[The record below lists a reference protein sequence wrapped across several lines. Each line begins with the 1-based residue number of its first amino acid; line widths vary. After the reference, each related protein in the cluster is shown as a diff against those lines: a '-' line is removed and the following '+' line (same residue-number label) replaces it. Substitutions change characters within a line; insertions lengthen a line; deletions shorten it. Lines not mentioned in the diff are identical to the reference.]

1 LVQKQEGNN
10 MMTKLR
16 ISRLLVLGG
25 LMALIAAACGGTAAE
40 PDVCASD
47 EFGCVVIADGE
58 PISIGSLL
66 VTTGANS
73 SLGLDSQYGV
83 ELALDYY
90 GDQAF
95 DGTNTVIAG
104 HTVELSPED
113 DGCSAEGGTA
123 GANRLAADAQIVAV
137 VGTSCSS
144 AALDVADQIFSDKGI
159 SIVSP
164 SNTGPALTDP
174 AKHKPFY
181 LRTAHNDSIQGA
193 AVANFAFNELG
204 VTTAATIHDG
214 SPYAEGLQG
223 VFAEVFQ
230 SLGGT
235 ITTQEAVQVG
245 QTDFNPVLTA
255 IAASEPEFLYY
266 PIFVAEG
273 GLITQ
278 QARETPGLEATL
290 FAGSDGMFTPDWIEA
305 AGAENAEGVYISG
318 PDLSA
323 LSGDMEFYTNTFIP
337 AYTERNGAPQ
347 SVFHAH
353 AWDATNMIL
362 AAIEEVG
369 IDQDGTFYIPRTALK
384 DALYATSDFPGI
396 TGTLSCNENGDC
408 QPSATIAVVQ
418 VEGGAFTDAVYSELG
433 TLGG

>member
-1 LVQKQEGNN
+1 
-10 MMTKLR
+10 MTKLR
-16 ISRLLVLGG
+16 SPRLLVLMG
-25 LMALIAAACGGTAAE
+25 LMALIAAACGGTAAA
-40 PDVCASD
+40 PDACASD
-47 EFGCVVIADGE
+47 AFGCVVIADGE

-90 GDQAF
+90 SDQAF
-95 DGTNTVIAG
+95 DGTNAVIAG

-214 SPYAEGLQG
+214 SPYAEGLQA
-223 VFAEVFQ
+223 VFAEVFTV
-230 SLGGT
+230 SGRDHHHPGGR
-235 ITTQEAVQVG
+235 AG
-245 QTDFNPVLTA
+245 RTDRL
-255 IAASEPEFLYY
+255 
-266 PIFVAEG
+266 
-273 GLITQ
+273 Q
-278 QARETPGLEATL
+278 PGA
-290 FAGSDGMFTPDWIEA
+290 DG
-305 AGAENAEGVYISG
+305 NC
-318 PDLSA
+318 
-323 LSGDMEFYTNTFIP
+323 
-337 AYTERNGAPQ
+337 R
-347 SVFHAH
+347 
-353 AWDATNMIL
+353 
-362 AAIEEVG
+362 
-369 IDQDGTFYIPRTALK
+369 R
-384 DALYATSDFPGI
+384 
-396 TGTLSCNENGDC
+396 
-408 QPSATIAVVQ
+408 
-418 VEGGAFTDAVYSELG
+418 
-433 TLGG
+433 

>member
-1 LVQKQEGNN
+1 
-10 MMTKLR
+10 
-16 ISRLLVLGG
+16 
-25 LMALIAAACGGTAAE
+25 MALIAAACGGTAAA
-40 PDVCASD
+40 PDVCESD
-47 EFGCVVIADGE
+47 AFGCVVIADGE

-66 VTTGANS
+66 VTTGPNS

-95 DGTNTVIAG
+95 DEVNTVILG
-104 HTVELSPED
+104 HSVELSPED

-164 SNTGPALTDP
+164 SNTGPALTTP
-174 AKHKPFY
+174 SKHKPFY

-193 AVANFAFNELG
+193 AVANFAYNELG
-204 VTTAATIHDG
+204 VRTAATIHDG
-214 SPYAEGLQG
+214 SPYAEGLQA
-223 VFAEVFQ
+223 VFAEIFV

-255 IAASEPEFLYY
+255 IAAGEPEFLYY

-278 QARETPGLEATL
+278 QARQTPGLEATL
-290 FAGSDGMFTPDWIEA
+290 FAGSDGMFTQDWIDA

-318 PDLSA
+318 PDLTA
-323 LSGDMEFYTNTFIP
+323 LSGDMAFYTDTFIP
-337 AYTERNGAPQ
+337 TYTEKYGAPQ

-362 AAIEEVG
+362 TAIEAVA
-369 IDQDGTFYIPRTALK
+369 IDQDGTLYIPRTALK
-384 DALYATSDFPGI
+384 DALFATSGLVGI
-396 TGTLSCNENGDC
+396 TGTLDCNELGDC

-418 VEGGAFTDAVYSELG
+418 VEGGAFSESPVYSELG

>member
-1 LVQKQEGNN
+1 
-10 MMTKLR
+10 MTKLR
-16 ISRLLVLGG
+16 TPRLLVLIG
-25 LMALIAAACGGTAAE
+25 LMALIAAACGGTAAA
-40 PDVCASD
+40 PDVCESD
-47 EFGCVVIADGE
+47 AFGCVVVADGE

-90 GDQAF
+90 SDQAF
-95 DGTNTVIAG
+95 DGTNAVIAG

-223 VFAEVFQ
+223 VFAEVFTA
-230 SLGGT
+230 LGGT

-255 IAASEPEFLYY
+255 IAAGEPEFLYY

-278 QARETPGLEATL
+278 QARQTPGLEATL

-305 AGAENAEGVYISG
+305 AGADNAEGVYISG
-318 PDLSA
+318 PDLTA
-323 LSGDMEFYTNTFIP
+323 LSGNMAFYTDTFIP
-337 AYTERNGAPQ
+337 AYTEKYGEPQ

-362 AAIEEVG
+362 AAIEAVG
-369 IDQDGTFYIPRTALK
+369 VDQDGTFYIPRTALK
-384 DALYATSDFPGI
+384 DALFATSGMVGI
-396 TGTLSCNENGDC
+396 TGTLDCNENGDC
-408 QPSATIAVVQ
+408 QPSATIAVVT
-418 VEGGAFTDAVYSELG
+418 VEGGDFSDTVYSELG

>member
-1 LVQKQEGNN
+1 
-10 MMTKLR
+10 MTKLR
-16 ISRLLVLGG
+16 TPRLLVLIG
-25 LMALIAAACGGTAAE
+25 LMALIAAACGGTAVA
-40 PDVCASD
+40 PDVCESD
-47 EFGCVVIADGE
+47 PFGCVVVADGE
-58 PISIGSLL
+58 PITIGSLL
-66 VTTGANS
+66 VTTGPNS

-95 DGTNTVIAG
+95 DEVNTVIAG

-214 SPYAEGLQG
+214 SPYAEGLQA

-255 IAASEPEFLYY
+255 IAAGEPEFLYY

-278 QARETPGLEATL
+278 QARQTPGLEATL

-305 AGAENAEGVYISG
+305 AGADNAEGVYISG

-323 LSGDMEFYTNTFIP
+323 LSGDMAFYTGSFIP
-337 AYTERNGAPQ
+337 TYTERYGAPQ

-362 AAIEEVG
+362 AAIEQVA
-369 IDQDGTFYIPRTALK
+369 IDQDGTLYIPRTALK
-384 DALYATSDFPGI
+384 DALFATSGMVGI
-396 TGTLSCNENGDC
+396 TGTLDCNENGDC
-408 QPSATIAVVQ
+408 QPSATIAVVT
-418 VEGGAFTDAVYSELG
+418 VEEGAFTDTVYSELG

>member
-1 LVQKQEGNN
+1 
-10 MMTKLR
+10 MAKLR
-16 ISRLLVLGG
+16 SPRLIGLIG
-25 LMALIAAACGGTAAE
+25 LMAMIAAACGGTAAA
-40 PDVCASD
+40 PDACASD
-47 EFGCVVIADGE
+47 EFGCVTIADGE
-58 PISIGSLL
+58 PIRLGSLL

-90 GDQAF
+90 SDQAF
-95 DGTNTVIAG
+95 DETNAVIAG

-137 VGTSCSS
+137 IGTSCSS

-193 AVANFAFNELG
+193 AVANFAYNELG

-223 VFAEVFQ
+223 VFAEVFT

-255 IAASEPEFLYY
+255 IAAGEPEFLYY

-278 QARETPGLEATL
+278 QARQTPGLEATL
-290 FAGSDGMFTPDWIEA
+290 FAGSDGMFTPDWINA
-305 AGAENAEGVYISG
+305 AGADNAEGVYISG

-323 LSGDMEFYTNTFIP
+323 LSGDMAFYQDTFIP
-337 AYTERNGAPQ
+337 AYKEKYEDPQ

-362 AAIEEVG
+362 AAIEQVA
-369 IDQDGTFYIPRTALK
+369 IDQDGTLYIPRTALK
-384 DALYATSDFPGI
+384 DALFATSGMVGI
-396 TGTLSCNENGDC
+396 TGTLDCNENGDC
-408 QPSATIAVVQ
+408 QPSATIAVVT
-418 VEGGAFTDAVYSELG
+418 VEGGEFTDTVYSELG
-433 TLGG
+433 TLGS

>member
-1 LVQKQEGNN
+1 
-10 MMTKLR
+10 MTKLR
-16 ISRLLVLGG
+16 SPRLLVLIG
-25 LMALIAAACGGTAAE
+25 LMALIAAACGGTAAA

-47 EFGCVVIADGE
+47 PFGCVVVADGE
-58 PISIGSLL
+58 PISLGSLL
-66 VTTGANS
+66 VITGANS

-90 GDQAF
+90 SDQAF
-95 DGTNTVIAG
+95 DGTNAVIAG

-137 VGTSCSS
+137 IGTSCSS

-193 AVANFAFNELG
+193 AVANFAYNELG
-204 VTTAATIHDG
+204 VRTAATIHDG

-223 VFAEVFQ
+223 VFADVFA

-255 IAASEPEFLYY
+255 IAAGEPEFLYY

-278 QARETPGLEATL
+278 QARQTPGLEATL
-290 FAGSDGMFTPDWIEA
+290 FAGSDGMFTPDWINA

-323 LSGDMEFYTNTFIP
+323 LSGDMAFYTGTFIP
-337 AYTERNGAPQ
+337 AYTEKYGAPQ

-362 AAIEEVG
+362 AAIESVA
-369 IDQDGTFYIPRTALK
+369 IDQDGTLYIPRTALK
-384 DALYATSDFPGI
+384 DALFATSGMVGI
-396 TGTLSCNENGDC
+396 TGTLDCNENGDC
-408 QPSATIAVVQ
+408 QPSATIAVVT
-418 VEGGAFTDAVYSELG
+418 VEGGEFTDTVYSELG

>member
-1 LVQKQEGNN
+1 
-10 MMTKLR
+10 MAKLR
-16 ISRLLVLGG
+16 SPRLIVLIG
-25 LMALIAAACGGTAAE
+25 LMAMIAAACGGTAAA
-40 PDVCASD
+40 PDACASD
-47 EFGCVVIADGE
+47 EFGCVTIADGE
-58 PISIGSLL
+58 PIRLGSLL

-90 GDQAF
+90 SDQAF
-95 DGTNTVIAG
+95 DETNAVIAG

-137 VGTSCSS
+137 IGTSCSS

-193 AVANFAFNELG
+193 AVANFAYNELG

-223 VFAEVFQ
+223 VFAEVFT

-255 IAASEPEFLYY
+255 IAAGEPEFLYY

-278 QARETPGLEATL
+278 QARQTPGLEATL
-290 FAGSDGMFTPDWIEA
+290 FAGSDGMFTPDWINA
-305 AGAENAEGVYISG
+305 AGADNAEGVYISG

-323 LSGDMEFYTNTFIP
+323 LSGDMAFYQDTFIP
-337 AYTERNGAPQ
+337 AYKEKYEDPQ

-362 AAIEEVG
+362 AAIEQVA
-369 IDQDGTFYIPRTALK
+369 IDQDGTLYIPRTALK
-384 DALYATSDFPGI
+384 DALFATSGMVGI
-396 TGTLSCNENGDC
+396 TGTLDCNENGDC
-408 QPSATIAVVQ
+408 QPSATIAVVT
-418 VEGGAFTDAVYSELG
+418 VEGGEFTDTVYSELG
-433 TLGG
+433 TLGS